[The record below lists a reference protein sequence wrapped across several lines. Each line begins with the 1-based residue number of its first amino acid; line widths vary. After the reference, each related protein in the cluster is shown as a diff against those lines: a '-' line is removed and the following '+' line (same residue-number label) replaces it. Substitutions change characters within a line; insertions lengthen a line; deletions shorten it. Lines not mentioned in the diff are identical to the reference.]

1 MKMKISDKNKVTIG
15 VLGGVVLLAVFLV
28 GCTINSA
35 PKPADLKEQNIV
47 YFKDSR
53 TGICYAAL
61 NSLGG
66 DYSNTTTITYVPCTP
81 EVEKLIK

>member
-1 MKMKISDKNKVTIG
+1 MSDKNKVTIG
-15 VLGGVVLLAVFLV
+15 VLGSVVLLAAFLI
-28 GCTINSA
+28 GCTMNSA
-35 PKPADLKEQNIV
+35 PSKSDLKETNIV

-61 NSLGG
+61 NSTASDGF
-66 DYSNTTTITYVPCTP
+66 SSTTLTYVPCTP

>member
-1 MKMKISDKNKVTIG
+1 MKTKNWWEKAPSRLVVALIG
-15 VLGGVVLLAVFLV
+15 ITFLI

-35 PKPADLKEQNIV
+35 PSKSDLKEENIV

-61 NSLGG
+61 NSYNG
-66 DYSNTTTITYVPCTP
+66 NTTTTTFTYVPCTP
-81 EVEKLIK
+81 EVEKMIK